1 VGRRGLRIR
10 RAGQTLSGLVLSL
23 AFVGGCS
30 HFART
35 PSTVLHVEADN
46 LQARYP
52 ECLQSRD
59 LLPPRAFLVRSETA
73 WKKVWGAA
81 EPPVINFDKSMVF
94 VARGSIGSEG
104 PGTLTVY
111 VLKFVEREDVMEV
124 RVKESLS
131 GEWPLSAGFSRAYD
145 IVKLP
150 RTDKPVKVLWRYM
163 WGSRDQTHELKAVEW
178 TPPAA
183 TRR

>member
-1 VGRRGLRIR
+1 MSRRGLESR
-10 RAGQTLSGLVLSL
+10 RLCQTLPGLVLGVAL
-23 AFVGGCS
+23 LGGCS
-30 HFART
+30 HFAQT
-35 PSTVLHVEADN
+35 PPTVLHVEADN
-46 LQARYP
+46 LDAKYP
-52 ECLQSRD
+52 ECLQSREAE
-59 LLPPRAFLVRSETA
+59 PPKAFLVKSEAA

-81 EPPVINFDKSMVF
+81 EPPVINFDKSMIF
-94 VARGSIGSEG
+94 VAHGSIGSEG

-131 GEWPLSAGFSRAYD
+131 GEWPLSSGFSRAYE

-150 RTDKPVKVLWRYM
+150 RTDKPVKVLWRYL
-163 WGSRDQTHELKAVEW
+163 WGSRDQTHELKASEW
-178 TPPAA
+178 TPPAP